1 MLSVDQSRA
10 FDTISHKYM
19 KEVYKFFGFR
29 NNFIN
34 MMDTL
39 GTNRN
44 AAIIFEDGTL
54 SDNFELETGRP
65 QGDGPSPLQNNMG
78 EEILLLKIELDPS
91 IASVFQHALAPRF
104 TMDLVPDPKRRGID
118 ADYNTHLSQE
128 SNRETD
134 KCDGFADDNSS
145 ATLAEYDSLCRLK
158 DLCCDFSVFSG
169 LQSNVEKTTLL
180 KIGATNVLSQ
190 EILQLGFNITDE
202 VTLLGMT
209 INRNLS
215 ALENH
220 FDEVITKI
228 VRMIEFWD
236 RFKLSL
242 CGRISVCKTFM
253 ISQIGY
259 LGCIISPSAFQLN
272 RLQKLLDD
280 FCTGKSR
287 IAKKKL
293 YLPPN
298 IGGLGLIKLSD
309 FVTALQCSWVK
320 RVTQHWGDNW
330 RF

>member
-1 MLSVDQSRA
+1 M
-10 FDTISHKYM
+10 
-19 KEVYKFFGFR
+19 
-29 NNFIN
+29 
-34 MMDTL
+34 
-39 GTNRN
+39 
-44 AAIIFEDGTL
+44 
-54 SDNFELETGRP
+54 
-65 QGDGPSPLQNNMG
+65 
-78 EEILLLKIELDPS
+78 
-91 IASVFQHALAPRF
+91 
-104 TMDLVPDPKRRGID
+104 
-118 ADYNTHLSQE
+118 
-128 SNRETD
+128 
-134 KCDGFADDNSS
+134 
-145 ATLAEYDSLCRLK
+145 
-158 DLCCDFSVFSG
+158 
-169 LQSNVEKTTLL
+169 EKTTLL

-190 EILQLGFNITDE
+190 EILQLGFYITDE

-259 LGCIISPSAFQLN
+259 LGCIISPSAIQLN

-287 IAKKKL
+287 ITRKKL

-298 IGGLGLIKLSD
+298 MGGLGLIKLPD
-309 FVTALQCSWVK
+309 FVTGYSARGL
-320 RVTQHWGDNW
+320 RG
-330 RF
+330 